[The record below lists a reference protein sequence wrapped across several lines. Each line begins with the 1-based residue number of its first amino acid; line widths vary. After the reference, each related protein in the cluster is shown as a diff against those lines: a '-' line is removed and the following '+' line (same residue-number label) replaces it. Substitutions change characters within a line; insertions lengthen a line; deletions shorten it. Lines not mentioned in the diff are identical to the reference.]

1 MNRTTRSFIAS
12 ALVLSLAIPA
22 APACAEQLG
31 TATALAGDRERIA
44 AILARPEAQAQLQA
58 RGVDPAEAQAR
69 VAALTDEEAAQLAA
83 RIDPLPAGGE
93 GGIGMAVTVGIY
105 VVVIAVA
112 LAVMGVVAL
121 AKAISKSA

>member
-58 RGVDPAEAQAR
+58 RGVDPAEAKAR

-83 RIDPLPAGGE
+83 RIGELPAGGVAGPAAVL
-93 GGIGMAVTVGIY
+93 GGYALMAVFAVLL
-105 VVVIAVA
+105 VVA
-112 LAVMGVVAL
+112 GVVAL
-121 AKAISKSA
+121 AKAVSKSA